1 MGNPVPFDRVAAGF
15 DQLYSDKAC
24 RAEDRALLRLL
35 RPVVEWSGQ
44 SVLDLGCGTGWFL
57 DHGLSPE
64 FYLGTDISAAMVE
77 RANGKHTDRLF
88 VVADA
93 ASEWPSP
100 SPGGVLRVRSLTEVQ
115 VEELRAR
122 FEARVPAPVTVVL
135 PEDSQVTMFA
145 GFTLVVSLWCS
156 ASYFSPEHAAAQAMR
171 VLRPGG
177 RVFLMPHAGGSLVE
191 GEVRGDHYLPPA
203 CYDGTTGWRPWV
215 SWEARRAFLRAGFDR
230 VSVEGFRAN
239 WNLPRWLPQRAHDLS
254 RRFERRVHADECAF
268 LVVTATKPE
277 D

>member
-1 MGNPVPFDRVAAGF
+1 MGDAEPFDRAAPGF
-15 DQLYSDKAC
+15 DELYSDKAC

-35 RPVVEWSGQ
+35 CPVVASSGQ

-57 DHGLSPE
+57 DQGLDPE
-64 FYLGTDISAAMVE
+64 FYLGTDISPGMVV
-77 RANGKHTDRLF
+77 RANVKHPDRLF

-93 ASEWPSP
+93 AADWPGPPPSGVLEVQSLSDSQLSELRVHFEANALSP
-100 SPGGVLRVRSLTEVQ
+100 VTMVLPGGSE
-115 VEELRAR
+115 
-122 FEARVPAPVTVVL
+122 
-135 PEDSQVTMFA
+135 VTMFA
-145 GFTLVVSLWCS
+145 GFSLVVSLWCS
-156 ASYFSPEHAAAQAMR
+156 ASYFSPDHAAEQAMR

-177 RVFLMPHAGGSLVE
+177 QVFLMPHAGGSLLE

-203 CYDGTTGWRPWV
+203 CYDGKTGWRPWV
-215 SWEARRAFLRAGFDR
+215 SWEAKRAFLRAGFDR
-230 VSVEGFRAN
+230 VSVDGFRAN
-239 WNLPRWLPQRAHDLS
+239 WNLPGWLPQRTHDLS